1 MKMAKANII
10 MPLWLKLLNCLVL
23 LAVVISMMW
32 PATCSF
38 YKWHREIF
46 LLQHYA
52 KRITSFI
59 DEYKEENHVLPDE
72 IAVNEYFL
80 SIKTDKHE
88 HDLIVGYYPV
98 ETKEKKTFVLIDR
111 TKNVAVLIEYS
122 LL

>member
-1 MKMAKANII
+1 MKKANII